1 MNMNESVIIDVRCQY
16 TLTMQL
22 AAAAAA
28 DNASNSV
35 MIDSVVFIPD
45 YKRTSAYTDAG
56 RSKQNRLI
64 QIYP

>member
-1 MNMNESVIIDVRCQY
+1 MNESVIIDVRCQY

-22 AAAAAA
+22 AAAAA

-45 YKRTSAYTDAG
+45 YKRTSAYSDAG

-64 QIYP
+64 